1 MSCFIE
7 SELGKL
13 RRGLRGRR
21 ALSYSYGT
29 APRLGWRP
37 ALDGLRGLAVL
48 GVMAFHFETHTWL
61 PGGSLGVDVFFV
73 LSGFLITTLLLQ
85 EWASSSSISLRAFY
99 ARRAL
104 RLLPALAAF
113 LAIYMLISI
122 GLRDLDFTGHQSQ
135 GKVLVSSLA
144 ALTYLFNWALAA
156 VGSPRGFSHLWTLSV
171 EEQFYLLW
179 PVLLLILLRCRT
191 KPTVLIL
198 ITTTLAALSAGL
210 PLLANSG
217 DHYSRLYRGT
227 DFRLQEFLAGSIL
240 AQLYVTGIIKR
251 DIVQSPGFKLL
262 VGAAMGFFAYWLLA
276 LTNRAEFLFDGWY
289 TLTSV
294 ASSVLVAA
302 CTFVDKGLPKAL
314 LANRVLV
321 YIGRRSYALYLWHFP
336 LSYWLRDLDF
346 IPHVLL
352 ATALSF
358 TLAEVSYRLVERPA
372 LMLKDQLRRQQAGN
386 DVRLPKPHPL
396 AEAA

>member
-1 MSCFIE
+1 MS
-7 SELGKL
+7 
-13 RRGLRGRR
+13 
-21 ALSYSYGT
+21 
-29 APRLGWRP
+29 
-37 ALDGLRGLAVL
+37 
-48 GVMAFHFETHTWL
+48 FHFETHTWL

-85 EWASSSSISLRAFY
+85 EWASSNSISLGGFY

-104 RLLPALAAF
+104 RLLPALVAF

-122 GLRDLDFTGHQSQ
+122 GLRDLHFTGHQSQ
-135 GKVLVSSLA
+135 SKVLVSSLA
-144 ALTYLFNWALAA
+144 ALTYIFNWSYGAL
-156 VGSPRGFSHLWTLSV
+156 GSPRGFSHLWSLSI

-179 PVLLLILLRCRT
+179 PGLLLILLRCRT
-191 KPTVLIL
+191 KPMVLIL
-198 ITTTLAALSAGL
+198 ISATLAALSAGL
-210 PLLANSG
+210 PLLA

-227 DFRLQEFLAGSIL
+227 DFRLQEFLAGSII

-251 DIVQSPGFKLL
+251 DIVQSPAFMLL
-262 VGAAMGFFAYWLLA
+262 ISAAIGFFVYWLLA
-276 LTNRAEFLFDGWY
+276 LTNRAEFLFNGWY

-302 CTFVDKGLPKAL
+302 CIFVDKGLPKTL

-336 LSYWLRDLDF
+336 LSYWLRDLDL
-346 IPHVLL
+346 IPQVLL

-358 TLAEVSYRLVERPA
+358 AFAEVSYRLVELPA
-372 LMLKDQLRRQQAGN
+372 LRLKDRLRKHPAGD
-386 DVRLPKPHPL
+386 DVRLSQPQAV